1 MAMAM
6 TGGFLPDSKAFAV
19 AVNFGNFAGQSA
31 MAMSSYYRVSS
42 NTVLSGGI
50 SYGVNSNQV
59 GTRVGALF
67 AW

>member
-6 TGGFLPDSKAFAV
+6 TGGFLPDNKKFAV
-19 AVNFGNFAGQSA
+19 AVNHGNFSGQNA
-31 MAMSSYYRVSS
+31 LAMSSFLRVTP
-42 NTVLSGGI
+42 NAVISGGI
-50 SYGVNSNQV
+50 SYGVNTNQI